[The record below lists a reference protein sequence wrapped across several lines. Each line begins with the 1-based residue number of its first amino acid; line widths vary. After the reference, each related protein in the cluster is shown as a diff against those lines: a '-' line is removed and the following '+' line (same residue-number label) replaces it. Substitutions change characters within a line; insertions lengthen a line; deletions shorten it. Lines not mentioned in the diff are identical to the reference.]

1 MNARII
7 DAALEL
13 LDRQLIDR
21 DGKLAGN
28 VDDVEITL
36 PENWPDNETD
46 ELPVVSAL
54 LSGPGVLAERFGGR
68 LGRGWAA
75 FYRRIHP
82 GTDGSGAI
90 PVAQVR
96 DIGSAIRLAVSR
108 DELSSARMEE
118 WFRRHVI
125 SKIPGAGHAPE

>member
-1 MNARII
+1 M
-7 DAALEL
+7 
-13 LDRQLIDR
+13 
-21 DGKLAGN
+21 
-28 VDDVEITL
+28 IT
-36 PENWPDNETD
+36 
-46 ELPVVSAL
+46 AL

-82 GTDGSGAI
+82 GPDGAGVI

-96 DIGSAIRLAVSR
+96 DIGSAIRLAISR
-108 DELSSARMEE
+108 DELSSTRMED
-118 WFRRHVI
+118 WFRSHVI

>member
-28 VDDVEITL
+28 VDDVEIAL
-36 PENWPDNETD
+36 PEHWPDNETG
-46 ELPVVSAL
+46 ELPVVTAL

-68 LGRGWAA
+68 LGTGWAA
-75 FYRRIHP
+75 FHRRIHP
-82 GTDGSGAI
+82 GPDGSGAI

-96 DIGSAIRLAVSR
+96 DIGSAIRLAVAR
-108 DELSSARMEE
+108 DELSSEQMEA

-125 SKIPGAGHAPE
+125 SKIPGAGYAPE